1 MAISFARSPTPHQG
15 RALAKPIGRVSLV
28 RKTLKTTATRADPV
42 SEKMQEKA
50 QVLDKIRGAL
60 WGCEQ
65 NNGQVRKQAPAM

>member
-1 MAISFARSPTPHQG
+1 
-15 RALAKPIGRVSLV
+15 VSLV

-65 NNGQVRKQAPAM
+65 NNRQVRKQAPVMPDYLEREKESYPCK